1 MLWGNLVSTGGDV
14 QAQAGGALP
23 NARTRRRA
31 APNKF
36 SEFRDAV
43 RMGIHTHTAAG
54 LLSRAS
60 VGAMSSGQQKKL
72 ARGRRLQGL
81 AEQQQKGREGA

>member
-43 RMGIHTHTAAG
+43 RMGIHTHTHGGWIAFEG
-54 LLSRAS
+54 E
-60 VGAMSSGQQKKL
+60 
-72 ARGRRLQGL
+72 RGRDVVRAAKKAG
-81 AEQQQKGREGA
+81 